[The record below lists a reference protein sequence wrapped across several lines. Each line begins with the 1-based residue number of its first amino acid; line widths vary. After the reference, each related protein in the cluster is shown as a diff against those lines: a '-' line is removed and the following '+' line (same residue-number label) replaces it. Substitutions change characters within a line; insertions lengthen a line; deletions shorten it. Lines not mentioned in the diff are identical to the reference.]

1 MGENRSVALPLPPRI
16 DPSEEHYPFCI
27 VWTPIP
33 VLSWIFPF
41 IGHVGICDSAGRIHD
56 FEGPYHIGVDKM
68 LFGNPVKYWNISR
81 MYVPTFYRSQA
92 RTRERRRRRVDGK
105 WRNTTPQWNAVTK
118 HFRKTQLYNFFTN
131 KLPRLCGLRG

>member
-68 LFGNPVKYWNISR
+68 LFGNPVNIGIFLECMFQR
-81 MYVPTFYRSQA
+81 FTVLRA
-92 RTRERRRRRVDGK
+92 RTANDGGDVSTGSGGIRRRSGTRYE
-105 WRNTTPQWNAVTK
+105 A
-118 HFRKTQLYNFFTN
+118 F
-131 KLPRLCGLRG
+131 